1 VDTVILK
8 KRDLVACGCNDT
20 VKSFVK
26 LRELAKVTRHA
37 YKIDIY
43 IFAEVRT
50 RCYISTKLVRPC
62 LVPKFKIPKLSH

>member
-1 VDTVILK
+1 MDTVILK

-43 IFAEVRT
+43 ICRGSHQMLHIHKAGKALFS
-50 RCYISTKLVRPC
+50 C
-62 LVPKFKIPKLSH
+62 KI